1 MGLFVKFV
9 SVFLKNS
16 AEIERLKTELNKGNQ
31 VNYLRIFKN
40 LDTEERG
47 IIQAEQLEK
56 FYK

>member
-1 MGLFVKFV
+1 MFVKFV